1 MKQATLYD
9 LLQSDAK
16 STYSNWC
23 ETLRLLKQITDPS
36 AREMFEQELSD
47 LHSRAYEL
55 RATDQLAS
63 MPLSM
68 MNIILSRTA
77 EQWCVLN
84 RHPHSQLVKTY

>member
-55 RATDQLAS
+55 RATDQLTS
-63 MPLSM
+63 MSLSM

-77 EQWCVLN
+77 EQWAILN
-84 RHPHSQLVKTY
+84 RHPNTPIVKVH

>member
-23 ETLRLLKQITDPS
+23 GTLRLLREITDPS
-36 AREMFEQELSD
+36 ARKMFEQELGD

-55 RATDQLAS
+55 RATDQLTS
-63 MPLSM
+63 MSLSM

-84 RHPHSQLVKTY
+84 RHPNSPLISTH